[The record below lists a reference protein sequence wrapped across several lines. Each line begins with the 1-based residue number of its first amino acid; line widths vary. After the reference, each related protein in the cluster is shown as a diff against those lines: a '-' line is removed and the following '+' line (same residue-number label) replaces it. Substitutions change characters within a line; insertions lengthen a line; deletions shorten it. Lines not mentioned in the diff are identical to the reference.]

1 MVTSINNL
9 MKQISKL
16 KIKDEIELINLI
28 SGDLYKKVNN
38 FNEDEDNKYFLRL
51 GETSLK
57 KIWDNKEDDIYNELL

>member
-1 MVTSINNL
+1 

-16 KIKDEIELINLI
+16 KIKDEIELIHLI

-57 KIWDNKEDDIYNELL
+57 KIWDNKEDDICNELL

>member
-1 MVTSINNL
+1 MVTSLNNL

-28 SGDLYKKVNN
+28 SGDLYKKVNS

-51 GETSLK
+51 GEKSLK

>member
-1 MVTSINNL
+1 MVTSLNNL

-16 KIKDEIELINLI
+16 KVKDEIELINLI
-28 SGDLYKKVNN
+28 SGDLYKKVNS

-51 GETSLK
+51 GEKSLK